1 MKKKILCGILCFNNE
16 KVINKLIKDIK
27 LIEKKVD
34 LIFINDHST
43 DKTLEI
49 LKNRKKKIIS
59 HKKNLGYGAAVKSAY
74 THAIKKKYEVLT
86 IFPGDYQRSINDL
99 LKLIDH
105 QKKKNYD
112 LVSGSKFLAQN
123 KLFISRKFGNI
134 FFSSFAKFF
143 WNSKFEDNLSGFKV
157 YKVSRFKKI
166 IKRLPDD
173 YSFDICL
180 NQIIFRNNFYCSE
193 LRVNCKYNAQ
203 TSKMKNIFNFS
214 RKNIL
219 FIGLKMILNSL
230 NIHFK
235 INTFRAS

>member
-1 MKKKILCGILCFNNE
+1 MKKKLLCGILCFNNE
-16 KVINKLIKDIK
+16 QIINKLINDIK
-27 LIEKKVD
+27 QIEKKID

-59 HKKNLGYGAAVKSAY
+59 HKKNLGYGAAVKSVYAY
-74 THAIKKKYEVLT
+74 AIKKKYKFLA
-86 IFPGDYQRSINDL
+86 IFPGDYQRSIYDL
-99 LKLIDH
+99 LKLIRY

-134 FFSSFAKFF
+134 FFTYFAKFF
-143 WNSKFEDNLSGFKV
+143 WDSKFEDNLSGFKV
-157 YKVSRFKKI
+157 YKVSKFKKI
-166 IKRLPDD
+166 IRRLPDD

-180 NQIIFRNNFYCSE
+180 NQIIFRKNFYCSE
-193 LRVNCKYNAQ
+193 VRVGCKYNTQ

-219 FIGLKMILNSL
+219 FIGLKMILNSF
-230 NIHFK
+230 NIYLKIKTFK
-235 INTFRAS
+235 AS